1 VFKSGLQ
8 AILGEVNPLLLK
20 PKSKVLVILIDGLGA
35 EQILS
40 RSGHCRF
47 LANGVSAGQTAFSAF
62 PATTSTNIGSF
73 ATGLMPGEHGLV
85 GHQVLDREHNL
96 RINLLTGWNSETD
109 PLKWQPNLTISELS
123 HTKGVITNVIA
134 AAEYENTGYT
144 LATMREAQFLP
155 AEGIGDRFDRAL
167 EVLNSREASLT
178 YLYIPE
184 LDKYGHRNGW
194 QSPGWSALL
203 EEVDGQI
210 SRLAARLPKDCGVL
224 VTSDHGMVDTS
235 PQMHLVL
242 DTYFDSSLDWFG
254 GDTRV
259 AYIYLNDESA
269 VASVVSKFDALRNSL
284 TAVPTADLVRSGFYG
299 NVSSLAEQR
308 LPEVVLF
315 AKGSHTLFHSEYSKK
330 KSFEMIAHH
339 GSVTAA
345 EIRIP
350 LVRIGF

>member
-1 VFKSGLQ
+1 MFKSGLH
-8 AILGEVNPLLLK
+8 ALKGEANPLQLK
-20 PKSKVLVILIDGLGA
+20 PKSKVLVILVDGLGA
-35 EQILS
+35 EQILA

-47 LANGVSAGQTAFSAF
+47 LAAGVASGQTAFSAF

-73 ATGLMPGEHGLV
+73 ATGLSPGEHGLV

-96 RINLLTGWNSETD
+96 RINLLTGWTSETD
-109 PLKWQPNLTISELS
+109 PLKWQPNLTISEQSLS
-123 HTKGVITNVIA
+123 SGIRTNVIA
-134 AAEYENTGYT
+134 ASEYEKTGYT
-144 LATMREAQFLP
+144 FATMREAQFLT
-155 AEGIGDRFDRAL
+155 AEGIQERFDRAL
-167 EVLNSREASLT
+167 EVLNAKEPSLT

-194 QSPGWSALL
+194 QSPGWSGLL
-203 EEVDGQI
+203 EEVDQQI
-210 SRLAARLPKDCGVL
+210 SRLAAKLPKDCGVL

-235 PQMHLVL
+235 PEMHLVL
-242 DTYFDSSLDWFG
+242 DNYFDSSLEWFG

-269 VASVVSKFDALRNSL
+269 APSVVAKFGALQNSVIAA
-284 TAVPTADLVRSGFYG
+284 TTSDLISAGFYG
-299 NVSSLAEQR
+299 QVSALAQKR

-330 KSFEMIAHH
+330 KSFEMISHH